1 MNHPPRLVQFLAGAV
16 LLLCLGIA
24 GSAQSTQPTFTNPPN
39 IQYSTGTVNLTG
51 AKATIDW
58 AGFTGVVTNVYNA
71 TYNGKTYPP
80 SYAPPTLRVNPGNT
94 LQLNLTNSLDNN
106 LYTCLTQPH
115 NGPYTNLHYHGTEV
129 SPLSPGDD
137 VFIEVRG
144 TPFLYQLA
152 IPSGH
157 PDGMFWYHP
166 HPHGCSA
173 AQVNEG
179 MSGALI
185 IGDLLADQF
194 PFLVGIKE
202 QILLIKDGDPRSG
215 SNNVQPPTFT
225 VNSLNNPVMSIDPG
239 ELQFWRIGNVG
250 TNTFARLV
258 FSPAVKAW
266 VVAVDGFVLN
276 LPILLDNTNG
286 WLLPIASRVEL
297 IVQGPAAGTY
307 KFESLMVDSNGPP
320 NTVTLT
326 TLVSAPDPT
335 VTPATAQQLAGLQ
348 QPPANRASLYPS
360 DADFQGAT
368 TDNCTYITPQTIPGC
383 TFAFTETSGFEINGH
398 IYDPN
403 HLDVTCPLP
412 SKNKWTIC
420 NASGEHHAFHLH
432 QIHFHVDDI
441 NGSPIQAPI
450 RDTVDLPPQID
461 SNTPSKVHVTA
472 SFINPVIA
480 GEFVFHCHILAHED
494 LGMMQN
500 IQIIPTTTTSTK
512 PANKAREN
520 GRPGGK

>member
-1 MNHPPRLVQFLAGAV
+1 MNDRPVLMRFFAGAF
-16 LLLCLGIA
+16 LLCLNIA
-24 GSAQSTQPTFTNPPN
+24 LTAQSGQPTFVNPPKIN
-39 IQYSTGTVNLTG
+39 YSSGTVELTG

-58 AGFTGVVTNVYNA
+58 AGFTGVVTNVYSA
-71 TYNGKTYPP
+71 TYAGKSYPP
-80 SYAPPTLRVNPGNT
+80 SYAPPTLHINPGNT
-94 LQLNLTNSLDNN
+94 LQLNLTNDIDNT
-106 LYTCLTQPH
+106 LAPCLTPPH
-115 NGPYTNLHYHGTEV
+115 GGPFTNLHYHGTEV

-144 TPFLYQLA
+144 TPFLYQVPVPA
-152 IPSGH
+152 GH

-166 HPHGCSA
+166 HPHGCSFG
-173 AQVNEG
+173 QVNDG

-202 QILLIKDGDPRSG
+202 QILLIKDGDPRQ
-215 SNNVQPPTFT
+215 NQNPPGPVFT
-225 VNSLNNPVMSIDPG
+225 INGLNNPVMSIDPG

-250 TNTFARLV
+250 TDTFARLV

-286 WLLPIASRVEL
+286 WLLPTASRVEL

-307 KFESLMVDSNGPP
+307 KFKSLTVDGNGPP
-320 NTVTLT
+320 NPVTIA

-335 VTPATAQQLAGLQ
+335 VAPATDAQIAGLS
-348 QPPANRASLYPS
+348 QPPANRASLYPA

-368 TDNCTYITPQTIPGC
+368 TDNCTYLTPQTIPGC
-383 TFAFTETSGFEINGH
+383 TFAFTENNGFQINNH
-398 IYDPN
+398 TYDMN
-403 HLDVTCPLP
+403 HLDVSCPLP

-420 NASGEHHAFHLH
+420 NTSSEHHAFHLH

-450 RDTVDLPPQID
+450 RDTVDLPPQTG
-461 SNTPSKVHVTA
+461 SNPSVVHITA
-472 SFINPVIA
+472 AFINPIIA
-480 GEFVFHCHILAHED
+480 GEFVLHCHILAHED

-500 IQIIPTTTTSTK
+500 IQIVQATTSATK
-512 PANKAREN
+512 PSGKA
-520 GRPGGK
+520 PDIGKPAGK